1 MTYACFE
8 AEMTVAADV
17 ELKANL
23 TTLLDYVRTVWTCPF
38 HKIGA
43 RIQHHSYFFI
53 FFF

>member
-1 MTYACFE
+1 MTDACFE

-23 TTLLDYVRTVWTCPF
+23 TTLLDYVRTVWTCRF

-43 RIQHHSYFFI
+43 GYNT
-53 FFF
+53 